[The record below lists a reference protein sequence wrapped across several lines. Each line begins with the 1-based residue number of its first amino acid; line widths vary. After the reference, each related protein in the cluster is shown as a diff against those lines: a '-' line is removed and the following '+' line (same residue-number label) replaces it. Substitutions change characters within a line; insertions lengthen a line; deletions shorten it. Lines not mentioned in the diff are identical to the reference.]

1 MVFSRAALLLLPLA
15 AAAAL
20 NVTFHADDSFDVT
33 IDGTPWLS
41 GGGVSVQSGGKL
53 LSTWS
58 STLAPTGPWEFYGG
72 ADVRG
77 DFTARRRGY
86 AAPGAAAPLVVV
98 ECLAYDG
105 AVRFAQTFPAG
116 LKNTGGDG
124 VVAEWPILGP
134 NATGLGVLTF
144 QGRFMEGSKATAWTG
159 AKSVTTGAYGGP
171 LAFFDD
177 AGRVLVASLGSH
189 FATGAH
195 AASARDANS
204 LAFGILG
211 SATSVPE
218 GFSVDVALTYNAKGL
233 TAAVKAHGAS
243 LLKTYGTERV
253 DDYTTSYL
261 GYSTDNGA
269 YYYYKP
275 NGTYERTLLDVHA
288 YAQAERIPYRYA
300 LLDSW
305 WYTKGAGGGVKNW
318 TCTSETFPGGCAD
331 FSETTGWKFQLHN
344 RMWSAD
350 NVYAK
355 QNGGSYDFLVE
366 GDLAI
371 PTSQAFWDDLMA
383 GGAAWGMAVYEQDWM
398 YNEFLGLNATQTSA
412 TLAEDWLREMA
423 TGASNAG
430 AAVQYC
436 MEMARFVMQAV
447 ELPAVTQFRASDDY
461 GAGNDAKCGFPYCVY
476 YVGTTSLLAYAL
488 DLKPSKDNF
497 WSTQVQPGNAFN
509 NRTMERFSDMQA
521 AIASL
526 SSGPVQVSDG
536 VGYSDRAVILRT
548 CDDRG
553 RLLQPSRPASAV
565 DAAFAAAA
573 GVGAGPAARIP
584 NVLPVMATHTAI
596 GAYKWGHILTI
607 NLAEDFQLDASH
619 LAPAD
624 WDAAADAVVYTG
636 YGAASNVTVS
646 AFPVTLEACNESDF
660 SVHHVAPLFDNG
672 WAYLGEVAK
681 WVPVAAARTASV
693 AFDDAGVSVVLAGAP
708 GEAVELAF
716 YAPNKTV
723 VAAKCVL
730 TASGAATLAVSDYGV
745 VCAA

>member
-1 MVFSRAALLLLPLA
+1 MGISHP
-15 AAAAL
+15 
-20 NVTFHADDSFDVT
+20 
-33 IDGTPWLS
+33 
-41 GGGVSVQSGGKL
+41 
-53 LSTWS
+53 
-58 STLAPTGPWEFYGG
+58 
-72 ADVRG
+72 
-77 DFTARRRGY
+77 
-86 AAPGAAAPLVVV
+86 
-98 ECLAYDG
+98 
-105 AVRFAQTFPAG
+105 FPA
-116 LKNTGGDG
+116 
-124 VVAEWPILGP
+124 
-134 NATGLGVLTF
+134 
-144 QGRFMEGSKATAWTG
+144 Q
-159 AKSVTTGAYGGP
+159 
-171 LAFFDD
+171 
-177 AGRVLVASLGSH
+177 
-189 FATGAH
+189 
-195 AASARDANS
+195 
-204 LAFGILG
+204 
-211 SATSVPE
+211 
-218 GFSVDVALTYNAKGL
+218 
-233 TAAVKAHGAS
+233 
-243 LLKTYGTERV
+243 
-253 DDYTTSYL
+253 
-261 GYSTDNGA
+261 
-269 YYYYKP
+269 
-275 NGTYERTLLDVHA
+275 
-288 YAQAERIPYRYA
+288 
-300 LLDSW
+300 
-305 WYTKGAGGGVKNW
+305 
-318 TCTSETFPGGCAD
+318 
-331 FSETTGWKFQLHN
+331 
-344 RMWSAD
+344 
-350 NVYAK
+350 
-355 QNGGSYDFLVE
+355 
-366 GDLAI
+366 
-371 PTSQAFWDDLMA
+371 
-383 GGAAWGMAVYEQDWM
+383 VYEQDWM

-423 TGASNAG
+423 NGASNAG

-521 AIASL
+521 AIAAL

-619 LAPAD
+619 LAPTD

-636 YGAASNVTVS
+636 YGKASNVTVS
-646 AFPVTLEACNESDF
+646 AFPVTLKACNESDF

-708 GEAVELAF
+708 GEALELAF

-730 TASGAATLAVSDYGV
+730 SASGAATLAVSDYGV

>member
-1 MVFSRAALLLLPLA
+1 
-15 AAAAL
+15 
-20 NVTFHADDSFDVT
+20 
-33 IDGTPWLS
+33 
-41 GGGVSVQSGGKL
+41 
-53 LSTWS
+53 
-58 STLAPTGPWEFYGG
+58 
-72 ADVRG
+72 
-77 DFTARRRGY
+77 
-86 AAPGAAAPLVVV
+86 
-98 ECLAYDG
+98 
-105 AVRFAQTFPAG
+105 
-116 LKNTGGDG
+116 
-124 VVAEWPILGP
+124 
-134 NATGLGVLTF
+134 
-144 QGRFMEGSKATAWTG
+144 
-159 AKSVTTGAYGGP
+159 
-171 LAFFDD
+171 
-177 AGRVLVASLGSH
+177 
-189 FATGAH
+189 
-195 AASARDANS
+195 
-204 LAFGILG
+204 
-211 SATSVPE
+211 
-218 GFSVDVALTYNAKGL
+218 
-233 TAAVKAHGAS
+233 
-243 LLKTYGTERV
+243 
-253 DDYTTSYL
+253 
-261 GYSTDNGA
+261 
-269 YYYYKP
+269 
-275 NGTYERTLLDVHA
+275 
-288 YAQAERIPYRYA
+288 
-300 LLDSW
+300 
-305 WYTKGAGGGVKNW
+305 
-318 TCTSETFPGGCAD
+318 
-331 FSETTGWKFQLHN
+331 
-344 RMWSAD
+344 
-350 NVYAK
+350 
-355 QNGGSYDFLVE
+355 
-366 GDLAI
+366 
-371 PTSQAFWDDLMA
+371 
-383 GGAAWGMAVYEQDWM
+383 
-398 YNEFLGLNATQTSA
+398 
-412 TLAEDWLREMA
+412 
-423 TGASNAG
+423 
-430 AAVQYC
+430 
-436 MEMARFVMQAV
+436 MQAV

-521 AIASL
+521 AIAAL

-536 VGYSDRAVILRT
+536 VGYSDRDVILRT

-636 YGAASNVTVS
+636 YGKASNVTVS
-646 AFPVTLEACNESDF
+646 AFPVTLKACNESDF

>member
-1 MVFSRAALLLLPLA
+1 MAFSRAALLLLPLA

-41 GGGVSVQSGGKL
+41 GGGVSVQSGGEL

-86 AAPGAAAPLVVV
+86 AAPAPP
-98 ECLAYDG
+98 
-105 AVRFAQTFPAG
+105 RP
-116 LKNTGGDG
+116 
-124 VVAEWPILGP
+124 
-134 NATGLGVLTF
+134 
-144 QGRFMEGSKATAWTG
+144 R
-159 AKSVTTGAYGGP
+159 
-171 LAFFDD
+171 
-177 AGRVLVASLGSH
+177 
-189 FATGAH
+189 
-195 AASARDANS
+195 
-204 LAFGILG
+204 
-211 SATSVPE
+211 
-218 GFSVDVALTYNAKGL
+218 L

-243 LLKTYGTERV
+243 LLQTYGTERV

-269 YYYYKP
+269 SYYYKP
-275 NGTYERTLLDVHA
+275 NGTYERTLLDVRA

-305 WYTKGAGGGVKNW
+305 WYTKGAGGGQRGGVKNW
-318 TCTSETFPGGCAD
+318 TCTAETFPGGCAD

-355 QNGGSYDFLVE
+355 QNGGSYDFL
-366 GDLAI
+366 
-371 PTSQAFWDDLMA
+371 
-383 GGAAWGMAVYEQDWM
+383 
-398 YNEFLGLNATQTSA
+398 TSA

-423 TGASNAG
+423 NGASNAG

-497 WSTQVQPGNAFN
+497 WSTQVQPGNAQQPDDG
-509 NRTMERFSDMQA
+509 RFSDMQA
-521 AIASL
+521 AIAAL

-553 RLLQPSRPASAV
+553 RLLQPSRPQRSTRRSRRR
-565 DAAFAAAA
+565 
-573 GVGAGPAARIP
+573 GRRGPAARIP

-619 LAPAD
+619 LAPTD
-624 WDAAADAVVYTG
+624 WDAAADA
-636 YGAASNVTVS
+636 
-646 AFPVTLEACNESDF
+646 ACNESDF

-681 WVPVAAARTASV
+681 WSV
-693 AFDDAGVSVVLAGAP
+693 ARADRVRRLRRRRRLRRPRRRAGRGL
-708 GEAVELAF
+708 ELAF

-723 VAAKCVL
+723 VSASCVL
-730 TASGAATLAVSDYGV
+730 SESGAATLAASDYGV